1 MKTPAKICAI
11 SLALMQVLSVVADC
25 TAHGVA
31 QRSCGAFSES
41 AQALVGPHILTVL
54 LWIDNPTM
62 TVDGVRHEIDP
73 GRDVRPIIRDSRTL
87 VPVRAI
93 VEELGGWVSWRN
105 ADKSV
110 SITLADITMEL
121 WIGRSTASVNGVSGP
136 IDSESPRVVPEIANG
151 RTMVPLRFVAESLGA
166 KVAWNQTRREIS
178 LTFEQDLIQNSD
190 KSIALAVRQD
200 DTAMCRIYLRNP
212 LATDIVVQAT
222 LLAAQLPQGWM
233 VEFCYGDICCFK
245 STEITMHGHEQKII
259 ELSVHTRG
267 TGEGDA
273 SLVVSSRE
281 FGDDAFNVHVT
292 STGD

>member
-121 WIGRSTASVNGVSGP
+121 WIGRSTASMNGVSGP

-212 LATDIVVQAT
+212 LATDIIVQAT

-245 STEITMHGHEQKII
+245 STEITLHGHEQKVI
-259 ELSVHTRG
+259 ELSVHVRG
-267 TGEGDA
+267 TGEGNA

-281 FGDDAFNVHVT
+281 FGDDAFNVYVT